1 MKLFRFLR
9 IFLTACILLTGMQSQ
24 SQWYDPDKVPKKAK
38 AIYEKAYEQAMEGD
52 YAASL
57 KSLESAIQA
66 EPKYVEAYLS
76 RAGIY
81 AEMKNYAQSV
91 EDFEKALLLDA
102 VFSATYQLPYSISLA
117 GMGNFDKALQAINHF
132 LLIPGLNQQSTKA
145 ANYRKSVYE
154 FAIAYSKSHPGNGY
168 HFKPLNLGDSV
179 NSTHLEYFP
188 SITVDGSKLVFTRR
202 VQNDEDF
209 YYSDY
214 VQGRWSA
221 AKPLEGKINTNLNE
235 GAQAI
240 SQDGDWLVFTG
251 CNYPEG
257 QGSCD
262 LYISYR
268 RKNGG
273 WTEPENLGKRINTE
287 SWESSPSLSPD
298 KKDLYFSSNRPGGYG
313 GKDIW
318 VSRRLATGGWGE
330 PENLGPAVN
339 SSGDEGCPYMHA
351 DNQTLYFN
359 SNVHQCYGMTDLFL
373 SKKINDS
380 TWSAPVNLGYP
391 INTIDDEG
399 SLVVASD
406 GITSYYASDRGDTRG
421 GLDLYQFNLRED
433 IRAAKTIWVK
443 GQVFDS
449 LTRNGLPS
457 TVELTDIR
465 TRNIHS
471 RLQTD
476 EDGRYLVTLP
486 AGRDFAFNV
495 NRKGY
500 LFYSDYFSISPSPAD
515 SFLTVNIPLQP
526 IAAGASI
533 VLKNIFFDS
542 NKSNLNP
549 ESMNEL
555 EKVVTLMN
563 ENPKLRIQIS
573 GHTDKVGRKED
584 NLTLSESRAK
594 SVLQYLVS
602 KGVSAARLQS
612 KGYGDSK
619 PIATNDTEQGKSL
632 NRRTELNVIS
642 N

>member
-1 MKLFRFLR
+1 MKLFRILR
-9 IFLTACILLTGMQSQ
+9 IFLIAILTINGWHAEA
-24 SQWYDPDKVPKKAK
+24 QWYDPEKVPKKARQ
-38 AIYEKAYEQAMEGD
+38 IYEKAYEQAMEGE

-57 KSLESAIQA
+57 QSLESAIQA

-81 AEMKNYAQSV
+81 AEMKNYAKSV
-91 EDFEKALLLDA
+91 MDFEKALLLDA

-117 GMGNFDKALQAINHF
+117 GTGNFEKALQAINHF
-132 LLIPGLNQQSTKA
+132 LQIPGLNQQSVKA
-145 ANYRKSVYE
+145 GNYRKSVYE
-154 FAIAYSKSHPGNGY
+154 FAIAYSKAHPGNGY
-168 HFKPLNLGDSV
+168 DFKPVNLGDSV
-179 NSTHLEYFP
+179 NSVHLEYFP
-188 SITVDGSKLVFTRR
+188 SITVDGAKLVFTRR

-209 YYSDY
+209 YYSENI
-214 VQGRWSA
+214 QGRWSA
-221 AKPLEGKINTNLNE
+221 AKPLERKINTNLNE

-257 QGSCD
+257 MGSCD

-273 WTEPENLGKRINTE
+273 WTEPENLGNRINSE

-298 KKDLYFSSNRPGGYG
+298 KKDLYFSSNRPEGYG

-318 VSRRLATGGWGE
+318 VSRRLSSGGWSA
-330 PENLGPAVN
+330 PENLGPTVN

-359 SNVHQCYGMTDLFL
+359 SNGHQGYGMTDLFL

-380 TWSAPVNLGYP
+380 TWATPVNLGYP

-406 GITSYYASDRGDTRG
+406 GYTSYYASDRSDTRG

-457 TVELTDIR
+457 SVELTDIR

-486 AGRDFAFNV
+486 VGRDFAFNV

-500 LFYSDYFSISPSPAD
+500 LFYSDHFSIGTSPSD

-555 EKVVTLMN
+555 DKVVALMN

-573 GHTDKVGRKED
+573 GHTDRVGRRED
-584 NLTLSESRAK
+584 NLILSENRAK
-594 SVLQYLVS
+594 AVLQYLVS
-602 KGVSAARLQS
+602 KGIPAGRLQS

-619 PIATNDTEQGKSL
+619 PLASNDTEQGKSL
-632 NRRTELNVIS
+632 NRRTELNVVS

>member
-1 MKLFRFLR
+1 MKLSRIFR
-9 IFLTACILLTGMQSQ
+9 IFLVAILSIIGWHAKA
-24 SQWYDPDKVPKKAK
+24 QWYDPEKVPKKARL
-38 AIYEKAYEQAMEGD
+38 IYEKAYEQAMEGE
-52 YAASL
+52 YGASL
-57 KSLESAIQA
+57 ISLESAIQA

-81 AEMKNYAQSV
+81 AEMKNYALSV
-91 EDFEKALLLDA
+91 QDFEKALLLDA

-117 GMGNFDKALQAINHF
+117 GMGNFEKALQAINHF
-132 LLIPGLNQQSTKA
+132 LNLPGLNQQSIKA
-145 ANYRKSVYE
+145 GNYRKSVYE
-154 FAIAYSKSHPGNGY
+154 FAIAYGKAHPGNGY
-168 HFKPLNLGDSV
+168 DFKPLNLGDSV
-179 NSTHLEYFP
+179 NSVHLEYFP
-188 SITVDGSKLVFTRR
+188 SITVDGAKLVFTRR

-209 YYSDY
+209 YYSENMN
-214 VQGRWSA
+214 GRWSA

-257 QGSCD
+257 MGSCD

-273 WTEPENLGKRINTE
+273 WTEPENLGSRINSE

-318 VSRRLATGGWGE
+318 VSRRLSSGGWSA
-330 PENLGPAVN
+330 PENLGPTVN

-359 SNVHQCYGMTDLFL
+359 SNGHQGYGMTDLFL

-380 TWSAPVNLGYP
+380 SWAAPVNLGYP

-406 GITSYYASDRGDTRG
+406 GFTSYYASDRGDTRG

-457 TVELTDIR
+457 TVELTDIH
-465 TRNIHS
+465 TRNTHS

-500 LFYSDYFSISPSPAD
+500 LFYSDHFSIGSSPSD

-555 EKVVTLMN
+555 DKVVALML

-573 GHTDKVGRKED
+573 GHTDRVGRRED
-584 NLTLSESRAK
+584 NLALSENRAK

-602 KGVSAARLQS
+602 KGIPASRLQS

-619 PIATNDTEQGKSL
+619 PLAPNDTEQGKSL
-632 NRRTELNVIS
+632 NRRTELNVVS